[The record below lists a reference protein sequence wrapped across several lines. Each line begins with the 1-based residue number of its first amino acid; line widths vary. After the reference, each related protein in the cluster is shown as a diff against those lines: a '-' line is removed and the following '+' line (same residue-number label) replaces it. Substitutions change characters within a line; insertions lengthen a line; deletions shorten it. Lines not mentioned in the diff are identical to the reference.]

1 MKNLNKLQIN
11 LDRIMKN
18 EELMTLK
25 GGSGQ
30 GNGYCLC
37 CCYMIPLAW
46 WACYSSVEQM
56 IGDINSKCGGSG
68 GCSCGGSCES

>member
-11 LDRIMKN
+11 SDRIMKN

-30 GNGYCLC
+30 E
-37 CCYMIPLAW
+37 MATVFSAVI
-46 WACYSSVEQM
+46 
-56 IGDINSKCGGSG
+56 
-68 GCSCGGSCES
+68 